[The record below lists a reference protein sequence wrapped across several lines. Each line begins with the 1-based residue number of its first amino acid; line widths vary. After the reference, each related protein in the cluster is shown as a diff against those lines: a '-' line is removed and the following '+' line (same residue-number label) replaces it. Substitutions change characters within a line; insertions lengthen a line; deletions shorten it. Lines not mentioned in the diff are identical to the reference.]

1 MSKDVLDKLIIQAV
15 SDEEFRLK
23 LTHPDSFHE
32 AVKDFD
38 LTPEEIKHLKRVVLE
53 RSSTGFPFAAGLSER
68 LSK

>member
-23 LTHPDSFHE
+23 LTHPESFDE
-32 AVKDFD
+32 AVKGFE

-53 RSSTGFPFAAGLSER
+53 RSSTGFPFASGLSER